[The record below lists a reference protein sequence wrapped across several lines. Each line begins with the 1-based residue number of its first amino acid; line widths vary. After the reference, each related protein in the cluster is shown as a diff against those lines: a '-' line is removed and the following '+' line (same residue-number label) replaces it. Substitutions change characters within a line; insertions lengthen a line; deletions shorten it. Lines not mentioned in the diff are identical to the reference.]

1 MNDAALEVLRTPSLA
16 LASQEIAAR
25 IEQLRRR
32 QRRVF
37 VGTGIAMAVTVL
49 GVWLSSETVTDFL
62 ANLPWLA
69 RLAFFGAG
77 VGGAGFLCSWF
88 GIRPWRQRLDDDA
101 VALMIERAMPEFRSR
116 FIAAVQL
123 ARTADAQTS
132 PALVKALIA
141 ETTAIAARQSFE
153 QVIRKDRLRTW
164 RKCALAAV
172 LVTAGLAV
180 LGGPKTRPLLTRA
193 LLLNNAVPRKT
204 LIRDVT
210 GDRVIAIGDDVRIE
224 ATGGGIVPGHG
235 SLRVKTQSG
244 KQQEFEM
251 SADEARPVSFAR
263 RLQSVQESF
272 DYVVALG
279 DAESPAFHVKVK
291 PRPAVASIECQQIFP
306 AYTKLPAQ
314 RRPLGDLKI
323 LAGSKLALKVKAS
336 AAVKTGEIR
345 LVGAE
350 RDQPVKTASLAPD
363 GKDATRLAGAIEIP
377 AKGVAGMTLHLVD
390 EDGVESRGGA
400 VYRIDVVLDQP
411 PTVRILWPDR
421 REELLTREAT
431 MLISFEAKDDY
442 GIAKVRLH
450 YAVDWVEGAPH
461 KSIDLD
467 LGGGS
472 PRELMR
478 RFDWRIG
485 QIVPHV
491 EPGSVIDYWLEA
503 TDANN
508 ITGPGIG
515 TIDHYQARIVSEAEK
530 RADLANRLS
539 DTMEGLNGVR
549 LGQEEV
555 NRRLGEIIFE
565 KPPDAK

>member
-1 MNDAALEVLRTPSLA
+1 M
-16 LASQEIAAR
+16 
-25 IEQLRRR
+25 
-32 QRRVF
+32 
-37 VGTGIAMAVTVL
+37 
-49 GVWLSSETVTDFL
+49 
-62 ANLPWLA
+62 
-69 RLAFFGAG
+69 
-77 VGGAGFLCSWF
+77 
-88 GIRPWRQRLDDDA
+88 
-101 VALMIERAMPEFRSR
+101 
-116 FIAAVQL
+116 
-123 ARTADAQTS
+123 
-132 PALVKALIA
+132 
-141 ETTAIAARQSFE
+141 
-153 QVIRKDRLRTW
+153 
-164 RKCALAAV
+164 V
-172 LVTAGLAV
+172 LVTGALAF

-193 LLLNNAVPRKT
+193 LLFNNAVPRKT
-204 LIRDVT
+204 LISAVT
-210 GDRVIAIGDDVRIE
+210 GDRVIAIGDDLRIE
-224 ATGGGIVPGHG
+224 AKGGGIVPAQGR
-235 SLRVKTQSG
+235 LRVKTHSG
-244 KQQEFEM
+244 KEQEFEM
-251 SADEARPVSFAR
+251 SADADRPQVFAR
-263 RLQSVQESF
+263 GLQSVQESF

-279 DAESPAFHVKVK
+279 DAESASFRVKVK

-306 AYTKLPAQ
+306 EYTKLPAQ

-350 RDQPVKTASLAPD
+350 RDQPVKTAPLVPD
-363 GKDATRLAGAIEIP
+363 AKDATRLAGAIEIP

-400 VYRIDVVLDQP
+400 VYPIEVILDQP
-411 PTVRILWPDR
+411 PTIRILWPDR

-431 MLISFEAKDDY
+431 MLVSFEAKDDY

-467 LGGGS
+467 LAGGN
-472 PRELMR
+472 PRELTR

-491 EPGSVIDYWLEA
+491 EPGSVIDYWLEV

-508 ITGPGIG
+508 ITGPGVG

-549 LGQEEV
+549 QGQEDV
-555 NRRLGEIIFE
+555 NKKLGEIIFE
-565 KPPDAK
+565 KPSEAK

>member
-1 MNDAALEVLRTPSLA
+1 MSDATQEAPRQPSLA
-16 LASQEIAAR
+16 TASQEIAAR

-32 QRRVF
+32 QGRVF
-37 VGTGIAMAVTVL
+37 CGTGIAMAVTVL
-49 GVWLSSETVTDFL
+49 GVWLASETVTDFL
-62 ANLPWLA
+62 ANLPWLV
-69 RLAFFGAG
+69 RLAFFVVG
-77 VGGAGFLCSWF
+77 VGGAGLLCWWF
-88 GIRPWRQRLDDDA
+88 GIRRWRQRLDDDA
-101 VALMIERAMPEFRSR
+101 VALMIERALPEFRSR

-123 ARTADAQTS
+123 AKAVDAQTS
-132 PALVKALIA
+132 PALVKALVA
-141 ETTAIAARQSFE
+141 ETTAIAGRQSFDG
-153 QVIRKDRLRTW
+153 VIQMDRLRTW
-164 RKCALAAV
+164 RRWAFV
-172 LVTAGLAV
+172 VVIVTTGLAFV
-180 LGGPKTRPLLTRA
+180 GGPKTLPLLTRA

-210 GDRVIAIGDDVRIE
+210 GDRVVAIGDDVRIE
-224 ATGGGIVPGHG
+224 ATGGGIVPAQG

-251 SADEARPVSFAR
+251 SAEVARPQIFAR
-263 RLQSVQESF
+263 GLQSVQESF

-279 DAESPAFHVKVK
+279 DAESASFHVKVK

-323 LAGSKLALKVKAS
+323 LAGSKLALRVKAS

-350 RDQPVKTASLAPD
+350 REQPVKPAPLVPD
-363 GKDATRLAGAIEIP
+363 PKDAMRLAGAIEIP
-377 AKGVAGMTLHLVD
+377 AKGVGGMTLHLVD

-400 VYRIDVVLDQP
+400 VYPIEVILDQP
-411 PTVRILWPDR
+411 PTIRILWPDR

-431 MLISFEAKDDY
+431 LLVSFEAKDDY